1 VSRAGAG
8 ADGTIDPATLDRAV
22 GILAA
27 ADPDLGGIVAR
38 HGSPPLWPREP
49 GFGTLALL
57 ILEQQVSLASARAAF
72 GRLEAAVGVIAEVGP
87 AGVLAAGES
96 RLIAAGLTR
105 QKSRYLVALAAAVD
119 DGRLDLDALDG
130 LDDDAVRDA
139 LTAVPG
145 IGRWT
150 ADCYLLFALRR
161 PDVWPPADIALAA
174 AVQFVGGL
182 PARPDSPELER
193 IAEAWRPWR
202 SVAARL
208 LWHAYLSGDRPPR
221 AGRASP
227 LGAESRA
234 VGA

>member
-1 VSRAGAG
+1 
-8 ADGTIDPATLDRAV
+8 
-22 GILAA
+22 
-27 ADPDLGGIVAR
+27 
-38 HGSPPLWPREP
+38 
-49 GFGTLALL
+49 
-57 ILEQQVSLASARAAF
+57 VSLASARAAF
-72 GRLEAAVGVIAEVGP
+72 GRLEAAVGSIAVVGP
-87 AGVLAAGES
+87 AGVLAAGETR
-96 RLIAAGLTR
+96 RLAAGRTR
-105 QKSRYLVALAAAVD
+105 PKSRYLVALAAAVD
-119 DGRLDLDALDG
+119 DGRRDLDAHDG
-130 LDDDAVRDA
+130 IDDHDVRAA
-139 LTAVPG
+139 LMALPG

-221 AGRASP
+221 AGTGRAA
-227 LGAESRA
+227 G
-234 VGA
+234 G